1 MVRGEGVKF
10 SVLGASKVV
19 GLAQV
24 VEAMERVLFVTARLA
39 GAILIRFLSLMGLL

>member
-24 VEAMERVLFVTARLA
+24 VEAMKRVLFVTTTAC
-39 GAILIRFLSLMGLL
+39 GSDSNKIS